1 MDPFFQR
8 LEAALT
14 PAYRIEREL
23 TGGGMSHVYLA
34 TEKALGRSVVVKVLP
49 PELAA
54 GVNRERFRREI
65 HLAAQL
71 QHPHIVPLLTA
82 GEDGDLLYYTMP
94 FVSGESLRVRL
105 EERGRLPVKDV
116 VRILTDIVDAL
127 AYAHAHGVV
136 HRDIKPGNVL
146 TQRSHALVTDFGV
159 AKALSAALP
168 AAGATTS
175 GLAIGTPAYMAP
187 EQLAA
192 DPAADHRV
200 DLYAVGL
207 LAYEL
212 LSGEAPFAG
221 PSPTATMAAQLT
233 RDPAPIES
241 QRPDVPPA
249 LSAIIRDCL
258 AKDPD
263 LRPPTA
269 EALLARL
276 EELPAGAYTPTQPVA
291 ARRSIIGVRR
301 AGMLAGGATAL
312 VLIGA
317 LLNRQLSGREDDGSA
332 LPSPTLMLG
341 DSLDPIELVGADSAT
356 ETAQAA
362 LEAAAEPAAP
372 AVLTRADSM
381 AIAEAVQRRLA
392 RENARSRTPVTEN
405 RRDSI
410 EQVVSRVMI
419 DSLLRVTHMQVD
431 EGLAQVRGLE
441 GRVFT
446 MAPPGTVRSWSWSGP
461 RPVLIVPVN
470 AGGRF
475 AELEQGVADTL
486 RRMLEES
493 KQFRLLGTPG
503 ESGEGPQ
510 GRELVVTVRFDAH
523 RGDSVR
529 ARIDLVN
536 PLATPSLMHRVVAGR
551 PAPRADALRNSRELA
566 MTAMA
571 TLLQMSRAPRGQAV
585 QVEVPQPPATPK
597 P

>member
-8 LEAALT
+8 LEAALS
-14 PAYRIEREL
+14 PAYTIEREL
-23 TGGGMSHVYLA
+23 MGGGMSHVYLA

-105 EERGRLPVKDV
+105 EERGQLPIKDV

-212 LSGEAPFAG
+212 LTGEAPFAG

-233 RDPAPIES
+233 RDPPPIET
-241 QRPDVPPA
+241 QRPDVPPE
-249 LSAIIRDCL
+249 LSAIVRQCL
-258 AKDPD
+258 AKDPEQ
-263 LRPPTA
+263 RPPTA
-269 EALLARL
+269 DALLARL
-276 EELPAGAYTPTQPVA
+276 EELPGAAYTPTRPVA
-291 ARRSIIGVRR
+291 ARRAGIGVRR
-301 AGMLAGGATAL
+301 AGMIAGGATAL

-317 LLNRQLSGREDDGSA
+317 LLNRQLGDRNEAFGEI
-332 LPSPTLMLG
+332 
-341 DSLDPIELVGADSAT
+341 DSLPAMLAGDTIEPIELIGDDTTAAGPQGA
-356 ETAQAA
+356 
-362 LEAAAEPAAP
+362 PAP

-392 RENARSRTPVTEN
+392 RENERSRTPSTAA

-410 EQVVSRVMI
+410 EEIVSRRMI
-419 DSLLRVTHMQVD
+419 DSLVELSEMKIEERFS
-431 EGLAQVRGLE
+431 AIRGLE

-446 MAPPGTVRSWSWSGP
+446 VPPPGTVRSWSWSGV
-461 RPVLIVPVN
+461 RPVLLVPVN
-470 AGGRF
+470 EESRF
-475 AELEQGVADTL
+475 ADVERAISDTL
-486 RRMLEES
+486 RRVLARS
-493 KQFRLLGTPG
+493 SAFRPMATPDQAGTHPTG
-503 ESGEGPQ
+503 V
-510 GRELVVTVRFDAH
+510 ELVVTIRVDAH

-529 ARIDLVN
+529 TRIELID
-536 PLATPSLMHRVVAGR
+536 PLAAPSLMHRVVSGKPLPR
-551 PAPRADALRNSRELA
+551 PEAVREARELSMIA
-566 MTAMA
+566 MT
-571 TLLQMSRAPRGQAV
+571 TLTQMSRAPRGGMGVMA
-585 QVEVPQPPATPK
+585 ETPRTPEPPRP
-597 P
+597 

>member
-8 LEAALT
+8 LEAALS
-14 PAYRIEREL
+14 PAYTIEREL
-23 TGGGMSHVYLA
+23 MGGGMSHVYLA

-105 EERGRLPVKDV
+105 EERGQLPIKDV

-212 LSGEAPFAG
+212 LTGEAPFAG

-233 RDPAPIES
+233 RDPPPIET
-241 QRPDVPPA
+241 QRPDVPPE
-249 LSAIIRDCL
+249 LSAIVRQCL
-258 AKDPD
+258 AKDPEQ
-263 LRPPTA
+263 RPPTA
-269 EALLARL
+269 DALLARL
-276 EELPAGAYTPTQPVA
+276 EELPGAAYTPTRPVA
-291 ARRSIIGVRR
+291 ARRAGIGVRR
-301 AGMLAGGATAL
+301 AGMIAGGATAL

-317 LLNRQLSGREDDGSA
+317 LLNRQLGDRNEAFGEI
-332 LPSPTLMLG
+332 
-341 DSLDPIELVGADSAT
+341 DSLPAMLAGDTIEPIELIGDDTTAADPQGA
-356 ETAQAA
+356 
-362 LEAAAEPAAP
+362 PAP

-392 RENARSRTPVTEN
+392 RENERSRTPSTAA

-410 EQVVSRVMI
+410 EEIVSRRMI
-419 DSLLRVTHMQVD
+419 DSLVELSEMKIEERFS
-431 EGLAQVRGLE
+431 AIRGLE

-446 MAPPGTVRSWSWSGP
+446 VPPPGTVRSWSWSGV
-461 RPVLIVPVN
+461 RPVLLVPVN
-470 AGGRF
+470 EESRF
-475 AELEQGVADTL
+475 ADVERAISDTL
-486 RRMLEES
+486 RRVLARS
-493 KQFRLLGTPG
+493 SAFRPMATPDQAGTHPTG
-503 ESGEGPQ
+503 V
-510 GRELVVTVRFDAH
+510 ELVVTIRVDAH

-529 ARIDLVN
+529 TRIELID
-536 PLATPSLMHRVVAGR
+536 PLAAPSLMHRVVSGKPLPR
-551 PAPRADALRNSRELA
+551 PEAVREARELSMIA
-566 MTAMA
+566 MT
-571 TLLQMSRAPRGQAV
+571 TLTQMSRAPRGGMGVMA
-585 QVEVPQPPATPK
+585 ETPRTPEPPRP
-597 P
+597 

>member
-8 LEAALT
+8 LEAALS
-14 PAYRIEREL
+14 PAYTIEREL

-34 TEKALGRSVVVKVLP
+34 TERALGRSVVVKVLP

-105 EERGRLPVKDV
+105 EERGQLPIKDV

-212 LSGEAPFAG
+212 LTGEAPFAG

-233 RDPAPIES
+233 RDPPPIET
-241 QRPDVPPA
+241 QRPDVPPE
-249 LSAIIRDCL
+249 LSAIVRQCL

-263 LRPPTA
+263 QRPPTA
-269 EALLARL
+269 DALLARL
-276 EELPAGAYTPTQPVA
+276 EELPGAAYTPTRPVV
-291 ARRSIIGVRR
+291 ARHAGIGVRR
-301 AGMLAGGATAL
+301 AGMIAGGATAL

-317 LLNRQLSGREDDGSA
+317 LLNRQLGDRNEAYGEI
-332 LPSPTLMLG
+332 
-341 DSLDPIELVGADSAT
+341 DSLPAMLAGDTIEPIELIGDDTAMADP
-356 ETAQAA
+356 
-362 LEAAAEPAAP
+362 EAAAAPSP

-392 RENARSRTPVTEN
+392 RENERSRTPSTAAT
-405 RRDSI
+405 RDSI
-410 EQVVSRVMI
+410 EELVSRRMI
-419 DSLLRVTHMQVD
+419 DSLVKLSEMKIEERFS
-431 EGLAQVRGLE
+431 AIRGLE
-441 GRVFT
+441 GRIFT
-446 MAPPGTVRSWSWSGP
+446 VPAPGTVRSWSWNGA
-461 RPVLIVPVN
+461 RPVLIVPVDDD
-470 AGGRF
+470 ARF
-475 AELEQGVADTL
+475 ADVEGAIADTL
-486 RRMLEES
+486 RRVLARS
-493 KQFRLLGTPG
+493 SAFRPVAAPDRPGTHAAG
-503 ESGEGPQ
+503 V
-510 GRELVVTVRFDAH
+510 ELVVTIRVDPH

-529 ARIDLVN
+529 TRIELID
-536 PLATPSLMHRVVAGR
+536 PLAAPSLMHRVVSGK
-551 PAPRADALRNSRELA
+551 PQPRAEAVREARELSMVA
-566 MTAMA
+566 MT
-571 TLLQMSRAPRGQAV
+571 TLTQMSRAPRGGMGVMA
-585 QVEVPQPPATPK
+585 ETPTSPVPPRP
-597 P
+597 

>member
-14 PAYRIEREL
+14 PAYTIEREL
-23 TGGGMSHVYLA
+23 MGGGMSHVYLA

-105 EERGRLPVKDV
+105 EERGQLPIKDV

-212 LSGEAPFAG
+212 LTGEAPFAG

-233 RDPAPIES
+233 RDPPPIES
-241 QRPDVPPA
+241 QRPDVPPE
-249 LSAIIRDCL
+249 LSAIIRQCL

-263 LRPPTA
+263 QRPATA
-269 EALLARL
+269 DVLLARL
-276 EELPAGAYTPTQPVA
+276 EELPGAAYTPTRPVA
-291 ARRSIIGVRR
+291 ARRSGLGVRR
-301 AGMLAGGATAL
+301 AGMIAGGATAL

-317 LLNRQLSGREDDGSA
+317 LLNRQLSDRDLTGGEIDS
-332 LPSPTLMLG
+332 LPAMLAG
-341 DSLDPIELVGADSAT
+341 DSIEPIPLVAADP
-356 ETAQAA
+356 
-362 LEAAAEPAAP
+362 AAAPAATPAP

-392 RENARSRTPVTEN
+392 RENAGSRAPSTAA

-410 EQVVSRVMI
+410 EQLVSRVMI
-419 DSLLRVTHMQVD
+419 DSLLRLSDMKI
-431 EGLAQVRGLE
+431 EERFSAVRGLE
-441 GRVFT
+441 GRIFT
-446 MAPPGTVRSWSWSGP
+446 VPGPGTVRSWSWSGP
-461 RPVLIVPVN
+461 RPVMIVPVN
-470 AGGRF
+470 DAGRF
-475 AELEQGVADTL
+475 AEVERAISDTL
-486 RRMLEES
+486 RRVLARS
-493 KQFRLLGTPG
+493 TTFRPMPMNGQSGTHPDG
-503 ESGEGPQ
+503 G
-510 GRELVVTVRFDAH
+510 ELVVTVRVDPH

-529 ARIDLVN
+529 TRIELID
-536 PLATPSLMHRVVAGR
+536 PLAMPSLMHRVVSGR
-551 PAPRADALRNSRELA
+551 PAPSGEVVREARELA
-566 MTAMA
+566 LAAMT
-571 TLLQMSRAPRGQAV
+571 TLTQMSRAPRGSMGV
-585 QVEVPQPPATPK
+585 MVETPDAPTPPRP
-597 P
+597 

>member
-8 LEAALT
+8 LEAALS
-14 PAYRIEREL
+14 PAYTIEREL
-23 TGGGMSHVYLA
+23 MGGGMSHVYLA
-34 TEKALGRSVVVKVLP
+34 TERALGRSVVVKVLP

-105 EERGRLPVKDV
+105 EERGQLPIKDV

-212 LSGEAPFAG
+212 LTGEAPFAG

-233 RDPAPIES
+233 RDPPPIET
-241 QRPDVPPA
+241 QRPDVPPE
-249 LSAIIRDCL
+249 LSAIVRQCL
-258 AKDPD
+258 AKDPEQ
-263 LRPPTA
+263 RPPTA
-269 EALLARL
+269 DALLARL
-276 EELPAGAYTPTQPVA
+276 EELPGAAYTPTRPVV
-291 ARRSIIGVRR
+291 ARRAGIGVRR
-301 AGMLAGGATAL
+301 AGMIAGGATAL

-317 LLNRQLSGREDDGSA
+317 LLNRQLGDRNEAFGEI
-332 LPSPTLMLG
+332 
-341 DSLDPIELVGADSAT
+341 DSLPAMLAGDTIEPIQLVGDDTAAADP
-356 ETAQAA
+356 
-362 LEAAAEPAAP
+362 EAAAAPSP

-392 RENARSRTPVTEN
+392 RENERSRTPSTAA

-410 EQVVSRVMI
+410 EELVSRRMI
-419 DSLLRVTHMQVD
+419 DSLVQLSEMKIEERFS
-431 EGLAQVRGLE
+431 AIRGLE

-446 MAPPGTVRSWSWSGP
+446 VPAPGTVRSWSWSGV
-461 RPVLIVPVN
+461 RPVLIVPVDEDS
-470 AGGRF
+470 RF
-475 AELEQGVADTL
+475 ADVERAISDTL
-486 RRMLEES
+486 RRVLARS
-493 KQFRLLGTPG
+493 RAFRPMATPDQPG
-503 ESGEGPQ
+503 SHPTGV
-510 GRELVVTVRFDAH
+510 ELVVTIRVDAQ

-529 ARIDLVN
+529 TRIELID
-536 PLATPSLMHRVVAGR
+536 PLAAPSLMHRVVSGKPLPR
-551 PAPRADALRNSRELA
+551 PEAVREARDLSMVA
-566 MTAMA
+566 MT
-571 TLLQMSRAPRGQAV
+571 TLTQMSRAPRGGMGVMA
-585 QVEVPQPPATPK
+585 ETPSAPAPPRP
-597 P
+597 

>member
-82 GEDGDLLYYTMP
+82 GEDGDLLYYPMP

-233 RDPAPIES
+233 RDPPPIES
-241 QRPDVPPA
+241 QRPDVPPE
-249 LSAIIRDCL
+249 LSAIIRECL

-269 EALLARL
+269 DALLARL
-276 EELPAGAYTPTQPVA
+276 EELPGAAYTPTRPVA

-317 LLNRQLSGREDDGSA
+317 LLNRQLSSRADGGAGRA
-332 LPSPTLMLG
+332 SPAFMLG
-341 DSLDPIELVGADSAT
+341 DSLNPIELVGADSAT
-356 ETAQAA
+356 ETADAA
-362 LEAAAEPAAP
+362 LASSAEPAAS

-392 RENARSRTPVTEN
+392 RENAQNRAPATET

-410 EQVVSRVMI
+410 EQLVSRRMI
-419 DSLLRVTHMQVD
+419 DSLLRVTHIQVD
-431 EGLAQVRGLE
+431 EGLAKVRGLE
-441 GRVFT
+441 GRTFT
-446 MAPPGTVRSWSWSGP
+446 MAPSGTSRVWSWSGP
-461 RPVLIVPVN
+461 RPVLIAPVDD
-470 AGGRF
+470 AGRF

-486 RRMLEES
+486 QRLLRES
-493 KQFRLLGTPG
+493 KQFRILGTPG
-503 ESGEGPQ
+503 EAGEHPE
-510 GRELVVTVRFDAH
+510 GRELVVTIRFDPHTA
-523 RGDSVR
+523 DSVR

-536 PLATPSLMHRVVAGR
+536 PMAVPSLMHRVVTGR
-551 PAPRADALRNSRELA
+551 PVPRAVALQRSRELA

-571 TLLQMSRAPRGQAV
+571 TLLQMSRAPRAV
-585 QVEVPQPPATPK
+585 QVEVPQPPVAPTP
-597 P
+597 

>member
-14 PAYRIEREL
+14 PAYTIEREL

-221 PSPTATMAAQLT
+221 ASPTATMAAQLT
-233 RDPAPIES
+233 RDPPPIES
-241 QRPDVPPA
+241 VRPEVPPA

-258 AKDPD
+258 AKDPE

-269 EALLARL
+269 DALLARL
-276 EELPAGAYTPTQPVA
+276 EELPGAAYTPTEPVV
-291 ARRSIIGVRR
+291 ARRSVVGVRR

-317 LLNRQLSGREDDGSA
+317 LLNRQLSSRADDGA
-332 LPSPTLMLG
+332 ELEAPTLMLG
-341 DSLDPIELVGADSAT
+341 DSLDPIELVAEDSALT
-356 ETAQAA
+356 PAA
-362 LEAAAEPAAP
+362 GGPDPAAGPAAP
-372 AVLTRADSM
+372 AVLTRADSL

-392 RENARSRTPVTEN
+392 QENARNRRPVTEN

-410 EQVVSRVMI
+410 EQAVSRVMI
-419 DSLLRVTHMQVD
+419 DSLLRITHMQVD
-431 EGLAQVRGLE
+431 KGMAQVRGLE

-446 MAPPGTVRSWSWSGP
+446 MLAPGAARTWSSDGP
-461 RPVLIVPVN
+461 RPVLIVPTSE
-470 AGGRF
+470 GTRF
-475 AELEQGVADTL
+475 AELERSAADTL
-486 RRMLEES
+486 RRLLGETR
-493 KQFRLLGTPG
+493 QFRVIGAAD
-503 ESGEGPQ
+503 ESGEHPQ
-510 GRELVVTVRFDAH
+510 GSELIVTIRFDEH

-536 PLATPSLMHRVVAGR
+536 PLAAPSLMHRVVTGR
-551 PAPRADALRNSRELA
+551 PAPRSDALRNSREMA

-571 TLLQMSRAPRGQAV
+571 TLLQMSRAPRAPAV
-585 QVEVPQPPATPK
+585 SAEVPEPPRAPK

>member
-8 LEAALT
+8 LEAALS
-14 PAYRIEREL
+14 PAYTIEREL
-23 TGGGMSHVYLA
+23 LGGGMSHVYLA
-34 TEKALGRSVVVKVLP
+34 TERALGRSVVVKVLP

-105 EERGRLPVKDV
+105 EERGQLPIKDV

-212 LSGEAPFAG
+212 LTGEAPFAG

-233 RDPAPIES
+233 RDPPPIET
-241 QRPDVPPA
+241 QRPDVPPE
-249 LSAIIRDCL
+249 LSAIVRQCL
-258 AKDPD
+258 AKDPEQ
-263 LRPPTA
+263 RPPTA
-269 EALLARL
+269 DALLARL
-276 EELPAGAYTPTQPVA
+276 EELPGAAYTPTRPVA
-291 ARRSIIGVRR
+291 ARRAGIGVRR
-301 AGMLAGGATAL
+301 AGMIAGGATAL

-317 LLNRQLSGREDDGSA
+317 LLNRQLGDRNEAFGEI
-332 LPSPTLMLG
+332 
-341 DSLDPIELVGADSAT
+341 DSLPAMLAGDTIEPIELIGDDTTAADPQGA
-356 ETAQAA
+356 
-362 LEAAAEPAAP
+362 PAP

-392 RENARSRTPVTEN
+392 RENERSRTPSTAA

-410 EQVVSRVMI
+410 EEIVSRRMI
-419 DSLLRVTHMQVD
+419 DSLVELSEMKIEERFS
-431 EGLAQVRGLE
+431 AIRGLE

-446 MAPPGTVRSWSWSGP
+446 VPPPGTVRSWSWSGV
-461 RPVLIVPVN
+461 RPVLLVPVN
-470 AGGRF
+470 EESRF
-475 AELEQGVADTL
+475 ADVERAISDTL
-486 RRMLEES
+486 RRVLARS
-493 KQFRLLGTPG
+493 SAFRPMATPDQAGTHPTG
-503 ESGEGPQ
+503 V
-510 GRELVVTVRFDAH
+510 ELVVTIRVDAH

-529 ARIDLVN
+529 TRIELID
-536 PLATPSLMHRVVAGR
+536 PLAAPSLMHRVVSGKPLPR
-551 PAPRADALRNSRELA
+551 PEAVREARELSMIA
-566 MTAMA
+566 MT
-571 TLLQMSRAPRGQAV
+571 TLTQMSRAPRGGMGVMA
-585 QVEVPQPPATPK
+585 ETPRTPEPPRP
-597 P
+597 